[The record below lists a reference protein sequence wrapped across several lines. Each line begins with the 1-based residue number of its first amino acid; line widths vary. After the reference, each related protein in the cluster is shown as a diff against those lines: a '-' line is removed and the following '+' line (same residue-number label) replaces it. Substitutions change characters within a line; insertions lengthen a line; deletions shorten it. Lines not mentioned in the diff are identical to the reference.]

1 MIAMKNAIK
10 DNKPEIYINPD
21 DTWLNQKI
29 DTIEK
34 VKEWILVALGYPL
47 VTVELDDNQLNTCIG
62 NAIRIFT
69 RYEYHPDSY
78 LTVNLRY
85 YKPGEGLDL
94 HDFHI
99 MSVKDISTQRDA
111 VFGAQPDMFFGMY
124 AYMGQGQGSP
134 MYAMGNQNP
143 VGMWTLYHNA
153 HEFFDLSKKMTGSNP
168 DFMYDKVTQHL
179 RLMPEPHTHGQD
191 RFILLTVNAE
201 LPMSEYYGNDTV
213 LRLALAE
220 AKMLVGTIRKKFQ
233 GTALLGGGTLDT
245 DIYNEGKEEK
255 DKILEELISRES
267 KGQCFYVS

>member
-1 MIAMKNAIK
+1 MKNAIK
-10 DNKPEIYINPD
+10 DNRPNIDIKPD

-29 DTIEK
+29 DTVEK
-34 VKEWILVALGYPL
+34 VKDWLLVKLGYPL
-47 VTVELDDNQLNTCIG
+47 QTVELDDNQLKSCIG
-62 NAIRIFT
+62 DAIRIFT

-78 LTVNLRY
+78 LTVNLKY

-99 MSVKDISTQRDA
+99 MSVKDISTSRDA
-111 VFGAQPDMFFGMY
+111 IFGSQPDMFFGMY

-134 MYAMGNQNP
+134 MYAMGNSNP

-153 HEFFDLSKKMTGSNP
+153 HEFYDLSKKMCGSNP
-168 DFMYDKVTQHL
+168 DFYYDKVTQHL
-179 RLMPEPHTHGQD
+179 RLMPEPHLPPNVD
-191 RFILLTVNAE
+191 RYILLTVNAE

-220 AKMLVGTIRKKFQ
+220 AKMLVGTIRKKFS